1 MSLHPCTLS
10 KELDSPTNKR
20 KRPDCSSGLSKR
32 KKLSL
37 DNTSP
42 DMSVRHSPKKTEA
55 DNTAPNNS
63 ENKPAATN
71 CQTMEE
77 MMKAILDG
85 QNKLGSKVENL
96 QSRLD
101 NRLDILQLTSDTM
114 NSKLSDMQQQIE
126 TFANRID
133 AVETDIRKVKS
144 NQEDLKEELKK
155 MTAKFRDM
163 KDAQLRSMEH
173 TFDNYLIFK
182 GIPEKDDETDHE
194 LKIRVNQ
201 MIAQRIGI
209 TAPCTSAVRVG
220 KPSSGSRPTRVYW
233 VDQVSRKN
241 VLKNSKKLLP
251 VKISKDLPLPVRK
264 VQQKIK
270 TKGWELRQ
278 QGIDFKYCDLGLE
291 IQGTFV
297 HHEDLILESN
307 EQEKMDSL

>member
-1 MSLHPCTLS
+1 
-10 KELDSPTNKR
+10 
-20 KRPDCSSGLSKR
+20 
-32 KKLSL
+32 
-37 DNTSP
+37 
-42 DMSVRHSPKKTEA
+42 MSVTHSPKKTKA
-55 DNTAPNNS
+55 DNTAPNNF
-63 ENKPAATN
+63 EHKTTAAKS
-71 CQTMEE
+71 QTMEE

-96 QSRLD
+96 QTRLD
-101 NRLDILQLTSDTM
+101 NRLDTLQFTSETM
-114 NSKLSDMQQQIE
+114 NDKLSDVQQQIE
-126 TFANRID
+126 TFANRIE
-133 AVETDIRKVKS
+133 AVETDIREVKS

-182 GIPEKDDETDHE
+182 DIPENDDETEQE
-194 LKIRVNQ
+194 LKNKVNQ
-201 MIAQRIGI
+201 MIVQKIGI

-220 KPSSGSRPTRVYW
+220 KQMRGPRPTRVYW
-233 VDQVSRKN
+233 VDHVSRKN

-278 QGIDFKYCDLGLE
+278 QGMDFKYCDLGLE
-291 IQGTFV
+291 INGIFV
-297 HHEDLILESN
+297 HHEDLVLETKD
-307 EQEKMDSL
+307 QEKMDSQ